1 MYKDHVNNI
10 NISSKPK
17 LIFFPI
23 ISVFLGIILFPAILG
38 LILSLLFNS
47 SINDLTSPAYTIGMG
62 ISLFLSASILCKMS
76 KITFSD
82 LGLNR
87 KGLLKDVSIGAV
99 IGVTMIISLVII
111 ILLLGGIKLNYI
123 FSSQNIFSIISA
135 FIYFMFQVTLEEL
148 IYRGYMMPHYEKVIG
163 EKWAII
169 VSSIIFTIVH
179 GFNPNLHILSTINIF
194 IFGIVFSA
202 IYIKTGSLWVVGIVH
217 GVWNFLQGYFFGSQI
232 SGNSVT
238 TSIFYSIPQPGKN
251 LISGGNFGYEGSIIT
266 TIIGILVIILFL
278 KLVKI
283 NK

>member
-1 MYKDHVNNI
+1 MYKNHVNNI

-23 ISVFLGIILFPAILG
+23 IGVFLVLIIFPVMFG
-38 LILSLLFNS
+38 SILSLVFNS
-47 SINDLTSPAYTIGMG
+47 SIYDLTSPANTIGMG
-62 ISLFLSASILCKMS
+62 ISLFLGAFTLRKMS

-82 LGLNR
+82 LGLSR
-87 KGLLKDVSIGAV
+87 KELLKNVSIGAV
-99 IGVTMIISLVII
+99 IGIAMIISLVII
-111 ILLLGGIKLNYI
+111 ILLLGGIKLKYI

-135 FIYFMFQVTLEEL
+135 FIYFMFQGTLEEL

-163 EKWAII
+163 ENWAVI

-179 GFNPNLHILSTINIF
+179 GFNPNLHILSIINIF
-194 IFGIVFSA
+194 IFGIVFSV
-202 IYIKTGSLWVVGIVH
+202 IYIKIGSLWVVGITH

-266 TIIGILVIILFL
+266 SIIGIIVIILFL
-278 KLVKI
+278 KLIKI